1 MNYQI
6 IPCKSQKNA
15 EIVIL
20 SSGLGGHA
28 AFWAPQI
35 EMLTQY
41 FQVLV
46 YDQEGCHANSELLPR
61 SYLMQDMAQQVL
73 DILNVEQ
80 IKQCHF
86 IGHALGALI
95 GAELAVLLQSSDIQL
110 SSLTFINA
118 WNQLDPHTL
127 KCFQARMALL
137 NHSGAEAYVRAQA
150 LFLYPPAYISKN
162 IEQIQCSEKVGLAD
176 FPPTQ
181 NVLARLNALMNF
193 EITDVHV
200 QALSQTALYYIANQ
214 DDFLVPYQKSID
226 LKNRLG
232 HGEFALMP
240 TGAHASTI
248 TETER
253 VNQQILQNLI
263 GAKT

>member
-1 MNYQI
+1 
-6 IPCKSQKNA
+6 
-15 EIVIL
+15 
-20 SSGLGGHA
+20 
-28 AFWAPQI
+28 
-35 EMLTQY
+35 
-41 FQVLV
+41 
-46 YDQEGCHANSELLPR
+46 
-61 SYLMQDMAQQVL
+61 
-73 DILNVEQ
+73 
-80 IKQCHF
+80 
-86 IGHALGALI
+86 
-95 GAELAVLLQSSDIQL
+95 
-110 SSLTFINA
+110 
-118 WNQLDPHTL
+118 
-127 KCFQARMALL
+127 MALL

-263 GAKT
+263 GVKA

>member
-15 EIVIL
+15 EIVVL

-35 EMLTQY
+35 EVLTQY

-61 SYLMQDMAQQVL
+61 SYSMQDMAQQVL
-73 DILNVEQ
+73 EILRTEQ
-80 IKQCHF
+80 IDRCHF

-95 GAELAVLLQSSDIQL
+95 GAEFAVLIQSSDIQL

-127 KCFQARMALL
+127 KCFQARIALL
-137 NHSGAEAYVRAQA
+137 KQSGTAAYVRAQA

-162 IEQIQCSEKVGLAD
+162 IEQIERSENAGLAD

-193 EITDVHV
+193 EITDMHI
-200 QALSQTALYYIANQ
+200 QALSHTALYYIANQ
-214 DDFLVPYQKSID
+214 DDFLVPYQKTMD

-232 HGEFALMP
+232 HGEFALIP

-248 TETER
+248 TEKKI
-253 VNQQILQNLI
+253 VNQHILQNLI
-263 GAKT
+263 GEIA